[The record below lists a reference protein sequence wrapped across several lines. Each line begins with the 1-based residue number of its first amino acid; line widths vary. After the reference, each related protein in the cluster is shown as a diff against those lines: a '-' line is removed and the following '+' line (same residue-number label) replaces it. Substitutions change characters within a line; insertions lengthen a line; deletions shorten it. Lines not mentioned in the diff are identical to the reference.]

1 MCGHVFENGDVEGGI
16 VVYGL
21 LDTGSFSPKPG
32 TSHPRHAQL
41 PMQMDQA
48 WAGDGQDHWLYTRPM
63 HSIRSSCDFMIRWPH

>member
-1 MCGHVFENGDVEGGI
+1 MFVWHVFENGDVAGGI

-48 WAGDGQDHWLYTRPM
+48 WAGDG
-63 HSIRSSCDFMIRWPH
+63 